1 MRDSE
6 SAVKNNKGNMQQPRK
21 MIEKM
26 KIWTEIEDL
35 IDIALGEEKADAARY
50 TKQIL
55 QSLKE

>member
-1 MRDSE
+1 
-6 SAVKNNKGNMQQPRK
+6 MQQPRK

-55 QSLKE
+55 QSLKK